1 MEGHHSISLSV
12 CLSVC
17 LSFSLLICLYV
28 CQSVCLSFC
37 CLSVCLSS
45 YQWWKLSNKCTR
57 QKLSNKSKLEIP
69 YCIYNL
75 LFNAGRGLSSTS
87 SSYVIQANVSQFS
100 LSYQTW
106 ERAQIGTVPQEGWIK
121 VEPVDYHKDV
131 TSQFTRLEKLILNF
145 SSSLIAI
152 HVYLL

>member
-1 MEGHHSISLSV
+1 MEGHLSVCLSVYNYV

-17 LSFSLLICLYV
+17 LSVF
-28 CQSVCLSFC
+28 LSMIKIK
-37 CLSVCLSS
+37 
-45 YQWWKLSNKCTR
+45 QKCTR
-57 QKLSNKSKLEIP
+57 QKLSNEWKLAVP

-87 SSYVIQANVSQFS
+87 SSYVTKTSVSQFS

-106 ERAQIGTVPQEGWIK
+106 ESALIGTVPQEGGIL

-131 TSQFTRLEKLILNF
+131 TSQFKRLEKLILNF

-152 HVYLL
+152 HVYFL